1 MKKIITTILAALMLL
16 FLAACGAG
24 AAEPTLSPEEQA
36 FEAACALLEEGK
48 YQEAYAAFTTLES
61 YRRIQE
67 KIDEAAAG
75 IEAERLAEEEAAKQ
89 ALLQQV
95 GFLYGTTW
103 RDTRST
109 AELTFGECQET
120 DTGSF
125 SGEVHY
131 LDWIDSTTK
140 READYLWTMTAGE
153 IYIPYLPVLGR
164 ENIPEEGFLITV
176 EEQNGVIH
184 LLVGECDFV
193 RTEDYS
199 PYEPTAVEITID
211 NWQEYFE
218 IKEGLEW
225 EYDDF
230 GVCDGVRIITAICLK
245 EAYQDRLILDR
256 TNVTF
261 GCTCDFNVRSVE
273 QIDFE
278 NKLAV
283 VGEIRDVLEQG
294 LSFTN
299 VFCSNH
305 YDTRKD
311 NTVIAELPQVFMEL
325 GNSSYYEPA
334 HMHSPHCFLSYENHV
349 IDRVAGTLVLRPE

>member
-1 MKKIITTILAALMLL
+1 MKRIVCMIMGILMLL
-16 FLAACGAG
+16 SLAACGAG
-24 AAEPTLSPEEQA
+24 EAEPTLSPEEQA

-61 YRRIQE
+61 YQRIQE

-75 IEAERLAEEEAAKQ
+75 IEAQRLAEEEAAKQ

-109 AELTFGECQET
+109 AELTFGECQ
-120 DTGSF
+120 DNGTGSF
-125 SGEVHY
+125 TGEVHY

-140 READYLWTMTAGE
+140 READYPWTMVEGE
-153 IYIPYLPVLGR
+153 IYVSYLPVLGR
-164 ENIPEEGFLITV
+164 ENIPEDGFLFTV
-176 EEQNGVIH
+176 EERDGVTH

-193 RTEDYS
+193 RTEDYG
-199 PYEPTAVEITID
+199 PYEPAAVEITID
-211 NWQEYFE
+211 NWQDYFE

-230 GVCDGVRIITAICLK
+230 GVCDGVRIITAVCLK

-261 GCTCDFNVRSVE
+261 GCTCDLNVRSVA

-278 NKLAV
+278 NKIAV
-283 VGEIRDVLEQG
+283 TGEIRDVLELG
-294 LSFTN
+294 LSYTN
-299 VFCSNH
+299 IFCSNH

-311 NTVIAELPQVFMEL
+311 NTVIAELPQIFMEL
-325 GNSSYYEPA
+325 GVSSYYEPA
-334 HMHSPHCFLSYENHV
+334 HMHSSHIFYSYENHV
-349 IDRVAGTLVLRPE
+349 IDRVAGTLMLRPE

>member
-1 MKKIITTILAALMLL
+1 MKRLFCILLSISMLL
-16 FLAACGAG
+16 SLAACGAG
-24 AAEPTLSPEEQA
+24 EAEPTLSPEEQA

-61 YRRIQE
+61 YQRIQE

-75 IEAERLAEEEAAKQ
+75 IEAQRLAEEEAAKQ

-140 READYLWTMTAGE
+140 READYTWYLRDGQVS
-153 IYIPYLPVLGR
+153 IPYLPCLPRDNV
-164 ENIPEEGFLITV
+164 PEEGFSVTV
-176 EEQNGVIH
+176 EEQNGVTH
-184 LLVGECDFV
+184 LLIGECDFV
-193 RTEDYS
+193 RNEDYG
-199 PYEPTAVEITID
+199 PYETVAVEITID

-218 IKEGLEW
+218 ILEGKKW

-230 GVCDGVRIITAICLK
+230 GTVCGVRLVTAIALK
-245 EAYQDRLILDR
+245 EGYRDRLVLSQ
-256 TNVTF
+256 TSVAF
-261 GCTCDFNVRSVE
+261 GYTYDDLGRAV
-273 QIDFE
+273 QAIDFQARIAQTGDIIFIY
-278 NKLAV
+278 NTDTAATKIF
-283 VGEIRDVLEQG
+283 GLEG
-294 LSFTN
+294 
-299 VFCSNH
+299 
-305 YDTRKD
+305 YDLITD
-311 NTVIAELPQVFMEL
+311 NDSIAEFPQIYCQLTSGFY
-325 GNSSYYEPA
+325 SPA
-334 HMHSPHCFLSYENHV
+334 TPHSGHQFFTCEDHV
-349 IDRVAGTLVLRPE
+349 IDRVAGTLMLRPE